1 MSTSQRSDK
10 GNVIPHDSASALLR
24 SALSYSNHYTSRPK
38 HTVPACTSECHRQT
52 SHASASGTHLYAH
65 RTYTE
70 SAHARTVSPFAHG
83 QTECLPNGSGAGTSS
98 HLPPIAVMR
107 LIPSSKLQERQ
118 QLIASPTF
126 SPHRSVFP
134 KSSFVRHSSPPETV
148 NAGFNLYSKPAFA
161 QVAKSFSCARREKD
175 ETTHR
180 TIGKTSTFVHED
192 ILLTIRL
199 FC

>member
-1 MSTSQRSDK
+1 MPPSH
-10 GNVIPHDSASALLR
+10 VSANA
-24 SALSYSNHYTSRPK
+24 TRPY
-38 HTVPACTSECHRQT
+38 V
-52 SHASASGTHLYAH
+52 H
-65 RTYTE
+65 RTYAE

-98 HLPPIAVMR
+98 HPPPDCGNASHTRLQASGKATAYSLP
-107 LIPSSKLQERQ
+107 
-118 QLIASPTF
+118 PTF

-148 NAGFNLYSKPAFA
+148 SAGFNLYSKPAFA